1 MRADFGPCPQD
12 RDGRA
17 AWELANAIA
26 CENTREILKRIVLN
40 VPVFSNPRGMLRMD
54 YIQRVIV
61 VTYDMMGYGD

>member
-26 CENTREILKRIVLN
+26 CENTQEILKRIVLN
-40 VPVFSNPRGMLRMD
+40 VPVFSNP
-54 YIQRVIV
+54 
-61 VTYDMMGYGD
+61 